1 MNCARQEEPRRRASL
16 QRPGILLSAAAT
28 RGIVAGAEPTYHCGR
43 NPLFRRPIMR
53 MLAPFLSVALFT
65 LLPATFVAA
74 EVAVIG
80 SAAPDFHLTSADGQP
95 TSLSQF
101 KGKTV
106 VLEWYNPGCPF
117 VKKFYSR
124 GDMQRLQRTARDKG
138 AVWLTISSSAEG
150 KQGHISQKDAPGAVQ
165 SAKLESAALLL
176 DPSGAVGRE
185 YGARTTPH
193 IFVIDPKGTLVYAG
207 AIDSEPSTDPS
218 DVAGATNYALLAI
231 DSIAAGKPIEPSSTE
246 PYGCSVKY

>member
-1 MNCARQEEPRRRASL
+1 
-16 QRPGILLSAAAT
+16 
-28 RGIVAGAEPTYHCGR
+28 
-43 NPLFRRPIMR
+43 MR
-53 MLAPFLSVALFT
+53 MLAPFLSVALST

-150 KQGHISQKDAPGAVQ
+150 KQAIS
-165 SAKLESAALLL
+165 
-176 DPSGAVGRE
+176 RR
-185 YGARTTPH
+185 RTR
-193 IFVIDPKGTLVYAG
+193 L
-207 AIDSEPSTDPS
+207 
-218 DVAGATNYALLAI
+218 
-231 DSIAAGKPIEPSSTE
+231 EPSSRQSSSQQRSCLTPLALWAGSTARE
-246 PYGCSVKY
+246 PLPTSSS